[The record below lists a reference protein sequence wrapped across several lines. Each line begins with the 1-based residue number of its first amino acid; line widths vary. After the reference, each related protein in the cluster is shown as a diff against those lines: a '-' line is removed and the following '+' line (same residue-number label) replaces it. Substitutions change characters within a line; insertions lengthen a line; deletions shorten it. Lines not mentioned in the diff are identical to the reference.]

1 MTNVQVENATVE
13 VKSVELEENV
23 QPVVIGYKD
32 SDLTRLS
39 LLDVSKEDMSVA
51 QFMERIHTFK
61 FNDPIQRAMVW
72 SIDKKSELIVSIL
85 EDVSIGEVKVEAFA
99 KNKKRIRN
107 VLDGK
112 QRLTTLRDFIKNKF
126 ALVDDSL
133 VEVED
138 LEGETVFVDFSG
150 AKFED
155 LPELF
160 QNKIKSMMLTIKG
173 YENLTQEKKQILFK
187 RWNNGEAL
195 TPSQLRKAKLPL
207 NVLSM
212 LATLKEKDVFK
223 AGFTES
229 SLKRDN
235 NHDMLL
241 KAMMVLDS
249 NNDTSISSS
258 EVDKYINTLTEEKVN
273 SFASMVPFM
282 EEVFSKLD
290 TVYHKKGFGVAKTI
304 SFVWVVKHA
313 LEKEVTAEKVAEWVA
328 KFAVESTDLGY
339 NAKSSTTAKEK
350 NKQRNTIALNH
361 FNAFI

>member
-1 MTNVQVENATVE
+1 MTNVQTVEATVE
-13 VKSVELEENV
+13 TQTVEVETKT
-23 QPVVIGYKD
+23 VVIGYKE
-32 SDLTRLS
+32 SDLTRLA
-39 LLDVSKEDMSVA
+39 LLDVAKEDMSVA

-72 SIDKKSELIVSIL
+72 SIDKKSELIVSVF
-85 EDVSIGEVKVEAFA
+85 EDVSIGEIKVEAYS

-126 ALVDDSL
+126 GLVEGSL

-138 LEGETVFVDFSG
+138 LEGETIFLDFSG

-160 QNKIKSMMLTIKG
+160 QNKIKSMMLSIKG

-207 NVLSM
+207 NVLAM
-212 LATLKEKDVFK
+212 LAALKEKDVFK

-235 NHDMLL
+235 NHDMIL
-241 KAMMVLDS
+241 KAMMVLES
-249 NNDTSISSS
+249 NNDTSISSA
-258 EVDKYINTLTEEKVN
+258 EVDKYITSLTEEKVN
-273 SFASMVPFM
+273 DFAAMVPFM
-282 EEVFSKLD
+282 EEVFSKVD
-290 TVYHKKGFGVAKTI
+290 VSYHKKGFGVAKTI
-304 SFVWVVKHA
+304 SFIWVVKHA
-313 LEKEVTAEKVAEWVA
+313 LDKKVSADKVAEWVA

-350 NKQRNTIALNH
+350 NKERNNIALKH
-361 FNAFI
+361 FNAFV